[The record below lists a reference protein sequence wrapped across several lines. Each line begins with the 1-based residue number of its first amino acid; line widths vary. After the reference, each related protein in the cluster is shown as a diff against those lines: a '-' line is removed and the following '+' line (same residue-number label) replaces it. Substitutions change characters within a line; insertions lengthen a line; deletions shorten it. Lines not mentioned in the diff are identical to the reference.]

1 MKLVYTEPARQRL
14 TDIEDYTTAASSE
27 TKARK
32 LIDGL
37 LAKAL
42 CLRDHPL
49 RGIPEPRLAKRGQGH
64 RCLVAGRFK
73 IVYFVVDGTIHIT
86 DFFDTKQHPSRMRG

>member
-1 MKLVYTEPARQRL
+1 MKLIYTEPARQRL
-14 TDIEDYTTAASSE
+14 TDIEDFITDTSSE

-37 LAKAL
+37 LEKAL
-42 CLRDHPL
+42 SLRDHPL
-49 RGIPEPRLAKRGQGH
+49 RGIPEPRMMKRGQGH
-64 RCLVAGRFK
+64 RSLVVGRFK
-73 IVYFVVDGTIHIT
+73 IVYFVEDGTVHIT

>member
-27 TKARK
+27 AKARN

-37 LAKAL
+37 LEKAL
-42 CLRDHPL
+42 SLRDHPL
-49 RGIPEPRLAKRGQGH
+49 RGIPEPRLMKRGQGH
-64 RCLVAGRFK
+64 RSLIVGRYK
-73 IVYFVVDGTIHIT
+73 IVYYAKGGAVHIT